1 MSTQQPVRPLSVIKS
16 NFAKT
21 VKVRLKNDIVY
32 VGTLVEADNYMN
44 LVINRGVEYFNEVKR
59 ASYPYILVRGNNI
72 LYIQLDYSE

>member
-1 MSTQQPVRPLSVIKS
+1 LSAQQPVRPLTVIKN
-16 NFAKT
+16 NFSKQ

-32 VGTLVEADNYMN
+32 VGMLLEADNYMN
-44 LVINRGVEYFNEVKR
+44 LVINKGVEYMNDVKK